1 MKERIPYEKAQV
13 TIMDFSST
21 EFMGLTNSTIPF
33 SCLEYGVH
41 GSITCKKV
49 YKPLTP
55 PPGLTPEEGE
65 NFYRCEEVY
74 PIEFTGFLCVE
85 FTIIQV

>member
-1 MKERIPYEKAQV
+1 MKERIPYEKAQAK
-13 TIMDFSST
+13 IIDFYNT

-41 GSITCKKV
+41 GSITCNRV
-49 YKPLTP
+49 YKSLIA
-55 PPGLTPEEGE
+55 PPGLSPEERD

-74 PIEFTGFLCVE
+74 PIEFTGFPCIE